1 MAQENNAQEILNSL
15 AQLESSLKQIESARQ
30 QVEEVVKSATAING
44 SLENYTRSLNA
55 LTDAVK
61 EFIATAQE
69 CKKSDVENTNLRL
82 GELCDKLENKIDKL
96 GQPSSQQFVPAQQPN
111 NEHSLTDIVA
121 VGEML
126 LPIKAQLDDINSK
139 LEHLPH
145 AASNDNATRL
155 LIEANTK
162 IESVDSKLKEITL
175 TTASQNAS
183 KPLNTEDAA
192 ISSDALK
199 EFEER
204 LNLISKDVMVMRNS
218 THSILKNMET
228 QLIDRSSKEGRMSLI
243 IAIGALVVAIAILL
257 KLYGAI

>member
-1 MAQENNAQEILNSL
+1 MLNLEKIEQLAEIVAMNLITIDRNT
-15 AQLESSLKQIESARQ
+15 EKI
-30 QVEEVVKSATAING
+30 I
-44 SLENYTRSLNA
+44 
-55 LTDAVK
+55 
-61 EFIATAQE
+61 
-69 CKKSDVENTNLRL
+69 SDVVVTDNSDQKSVAL
-82 GELCDKLENKIDKL
+82 KNKIDKL

-175 TTASQNAS
+175 TTASQSAS
-183 KPLNTEDAA
+183 KPLNTEGTT